1 MARSR
6 WSTSTRLS
14 RREFGALTVS
24 AVAAPLALTHRASLA
39 PLSAADVIDRIK
51 KNIGVDW
58 KVDTVDTIKA
68 GDPATVVSGVVTTAM
83 ASLSVLR
90 QAVDAG
96 ANLVITSEPTFYGRS
111 DARTPPAGR
120 GGGRG
125 AASPPDAPPAAD
137 PVYAAKNAFIE
148 KHRLVVFRL
157 NEHWRLRR
165 PDPFV
170 LGLASALGW
179 SGRVVASDTSRYSIP
194 VDSLNALAGEL
205 KKKLGS
211 RGGMRVVGDPQTR
224 VQTVALLPGSTP
236 IAAALDALPAVDVI
250 VAGEVREWESV
261 EYARD
266 VAFSGQRKGL
276 VLLGRVV
283 SEEGGMSEC
292 ARWLATLVSEVPV
305 RHVSAGDPYWRPA

>member
-1 MARSR
+1 M
-6 WSTSTRLS
+6 TQLS
-14 RREFGALTVS
+14 RREFGALTVA
-24 AVAAPLALTHRASLA
+24 AVAAPLVPTRRVSAVA
-39 PLSAADVIDRIK
+39 PLSAAEIVERIK
-51 KNIGVDW
+51 KNIGVEW
-58 KVDTVDTIKA
+58 KADTVDTIKA
-68 GDPATVVSGVVTTAM
+68 GDSATLVSGVVTTAM

-96 ANLVITSEPTFYGRS
+96 ANLVITCEPTFYARS

-125 AASPPDAPPAAD
+125 AASALDVSQIAD
-137 PVYAAKNAFIE
+137 PVYAAKNAFID
-148 KHRLVVFRL
+148 KNGLVIFRL

-165 PDPFV
+165 PDPFAE
-170 LGLASALGW
+170 GLASALGW
-179 SGRVVASDTSRYSIP
+179 TNRHAAPDAARYSIGA
-194 VDSLNALAGEL
+194 VSLGALAEDL
-205 KKKLGS
+205 KRKLGS
-211 RGGMRVVGDPQTR
+211 RGGIRIVGDPQTK

-236 IAAALDALPAVDVI
+236 IAAALDALPSADVI

-266 VAFSGQRKGL
+266 VAFSGRRKGL

-283 SEEGGMSEC
+283 SEEGGMREC

-305 RHVSAGDPYWRPA
+305 RHVAAGDPYWRPA

>member
-14 RREFGALTVS
+14 RREFGALTIS
-24 AVAAPLALTHRASLA
+24 AVAAPLALTRRA

-125 AASPPDAPPAAD
+125 AAGPPDAPPPTD

-170 LGLASALGW
+170 IGLASALGW
-179 SGRVVASDTSRYSIP
+179 SGRVVAPDTSRYSIP
-194 VDSLNALAGEL
+194 ADSLNALAGEL
-205 KKKLGS
+205 KNKLGS
-211 RGGMRVVGDPQTR
+211 RGGMRVVGNPQTR

>member
-1 MARSR
+1 M
-6 WSTSTRLS
+6 TQLS
-14 RREFGALTVS
+14 RREFGAITVS
-24 AVAAPLALTHRASLA
+24 AVAAPLALRHRAPLA

-83 ASLSVLR
+83 ASMTVLR
-90 QAVDAG
+90 QAVDSG

-125 AASPPDAPPAAD
+125 AASSPDVPPPAD

-148 KHRLVVFRL
+148 KHGLVVFRL

-179 SGRVVASDTSRYSIP
+179 SGRVVAPDTARYSIAA
-194 VDSLNALAGEL
+194 DSLNALAGEI

-236 IAAALDALPAVDVI
+236 IAAALDALPAADVI

-266 VAFSGQRKGL
+266 VAFSGHRKGL